1 MHAIGGVI
9 GGCFQLADCCSWK
22 PAIHLLLQQLCEQ
35 ALQQRQGQA
44 RWFAEPQSMPVLQQ
58 IKQG

>member
-9 GGCFQLADCCSWK
+9 GGRTGGCFQLADCCSWK

-44 RWFAEPQSMPVLQQ
+44 RWFA
-58 IKQG
+58 